1 MARTSPTFRR
11 RRLARRIRQLREAS
25 GLTQEAAAAGLDMS
39 TSALSRKETG
49 EVATS
54 VHEVRSMMDLYD
66 VYDPDLLDLARA
78 AKEKPWWHMYGIK
91 KRGYYDLEQ
100 EASSVRD
107 WQLNLIPGMFQTEE
121 YARALFSASGSL
133 DDDEVENAVTAR
145 MLRRTQLVDE
155 DFPLSYSAVV
165 DESAL
170 RRPVGG
176 ADVMHR
182 QLKQLVEYAGLPN
195 VSIQVLPSS
204 VGQHRGLDG
213 PFTLLS
219 YADPAEPDI
228 LYIEH
233 ATGSLHIERADAV
246 SVATLTFERLRATAL
261 NTVDSAALVDRLA
274 TELWSE

>member
-78 AKEKPWWHMYGIK
+78 AKQRGWWRAYGIEDRK
-91 KRGYYDLEQ
+91 YPDLET
-100 EASSVRD
+100 EASEVREFA
-107 WQLNLIPGMFQTEE
+107 LAFIPGLFQTAD
-121 YARALFSASGSL
+121 YMRAVFRCGNPGCT
-133 DDDEVENAVTAR
+133 DEFIENAVALRKAR
-145 MLRRTQLVDE
+145 AERINGTDVP
-155 DFPLSYSAVV
+155 PLDYSAVI

-176 ADVMHR
+176 AETMRR
-182 QLKQLVEYAGLPN
+182 QLVQLVERAELPS
-195 VSIQVLPSS
+195 VTVRVLPIGVGAHRGMESSFCLLRYPGDEPDVLYMEHVAGSS
-204 VGQHRGLDG
+204 VTEKRHDVRRAEAVFDEIWTSALDTSASVDLIHR
-213 PFTLLS
+213 
-219 YADPAEPDI
+219 
-228 LYIEH
+228 
-233 ATGSLHIERADAV
+233 
-246 SVATLTFERLRATAL
+246 VAREM
-261 NTVDSAALVDRLA
+261 
-274 TELWSE
+274 